1 MVSDNIVIDREN
13 YCINNG
19 DTTQYPDF
27 VCSTTNQAL
36 KQNADDIK
44 CEDSGCNSD
53 SCCQDII
60 NKCTG
65 NTDIIY
71 LIVKRTILRW
81 GL

>member
-1 MVSDNIVIDREN
+1 MVSDNNCCIDREN

-60 NKCTG
+60 NKCTWEYG
-65 NTDIIY
+65 SQFI
-71 LIVKRTILRW
+71 
-81 GL
+81 